1 MTVEGQQSRRPD
13 AWLPALMLL
22 MSLVAAAIGVVSL
35 YHAQNYLVA
44 TTGADLALAAGDIAD
59 TLDQI
64 LYERYG
70 DIQMTAK
77 ALSVQAHDPVAV
89 TEYLTA
95 LKKTHPVYLWLAAT
109 DAQGRIVAATDPASV
124 GKDRSDHEWFRAVR
138 DGAGIHVRDA
148 QISEDTGGIWAV
160 AFTAP
165 IKGPEG
171 AFLGAVTARVG
182 LPALEET
189 FQKMLRDIQ
198 IQRGSGGAIEYQFL
212 TRDGDVIVDSIL
224 QQEGT
229 VNLRQL
235 GQLSARLSG
244 SAQPGYV
251 QEQHLRRHVPVV
263 TGYARTGGYGEFQ
276 GLHWGV
282 LVRMDLTDI
291 LASIH
296 PILLKLGIAG
306 GLLFIPMFLILL
318 RTTGRLK
325 KEWAEEEA
333 LRAMVAEAKLRESKQ
348 QTRLIIDT
356 AYDAFVAMDAQG
368 MITDWNSQAE
378 QSFGWSRDEARGR
391 TLADTIIPPQHRD
404 AHQRGLRH
412 FLTTGEGPV
421 LDKRIEITALR
432 RDGTEFPV
440 ELSIRPLKAGES
452 YTFNA
457 FIADI
462 SERKRAHEEL
472 EKAKQAADAASR
484 AKSQFLAT
492 MSHELRTPLNAI
504 IGFSEV
510 LADHTFGEL
519 NQKQAHHVSN
529 VLTSG
534 RDLLKLINDI
544 LDLSKVEAG
553 HMELDYSTFEI
564 GPTVQNVVGVVKAL
578 AAQKRL
584 TVDIEMDPSLTPLTA
599 DQAKFRQILYNLLSN
614 AIKFTPQGGRVKV
627 TAAVDRG
634 QSMDR
639 PTGQRVTLSVT
650 DTGIGIKREDQE
662 RIFGEFVQVDSTYA
676 RRQQGT
682 GLGLALTQRLVEL
695 HDGHIRVDSA
705 GPGQGSTF
713 TVVLPLE
720 PKQEPHSTD
729 PAVR

>member
-189 FQKMLRDIQ
+189 FKKMVRDVQ
-198 IQRGSGGAIEYQFL
+198 IQRGSGGTIEYQFL

-224 QQEGT
+224 RQEGT

-251 QEQHLRRHVPVV
+251 EEQHLRRHVPVV
-263 TGYARTGGYGEFQ
+263 TGYAQTGGHGEFQ

-291 LASIH
+291 LASTH
-296 PILLKLGIAG
+296 PLLLKLGIAG
-306 GLLFIPMFLILL
+306 GLLFIPMLL
-318 RTTGRLK
+318 MLLWTTGRLK
-325 KEWAEEEA
+325 KEWAEEET
-333 LRAMVAEAKLRESKQ
+333 LRAMVAEAKLQESEQ

-356 AYDAFVAMDAQG
+356 AYDAFVAIDADSA
-368 MITDWNSQAE
+368 ITAWNP
-378 QSFGWSRDEARGR
+378 QSEKIFGWTRGEALGRG
-391 TLADTIIPPQHRD
+391 LAETIIPPQHRD
-404 AHQRGLRH
+404 AHKRGLQR

-421 LDKRIEITALR
+421 LNKRIEITALR

-440 ELSIRPLKAGES
+440 ELSIRPLKVGDS

-462 SERKRAHEEL
+462 TERKRAHEEL
-472 EKAKQAADAASR
+472 QKAKQAADAASR

-510 LADHTFGEL
+510 LEDQTFGEL
-519 NQKQAHHVSN
+519 NSKQAHYISN
-529 VLTSG
+529 VLASG

-553 HMELDYSTFEI
+553 HIVLDYSTFEI
-564 GPTVQNVVGVVKAL
+564 GPTVQNIVGVVTAL
-578 AAQKRL
+578 AAKTRL
-584 TVDIEMDPSLTPLTA
+584 TVDIEMDPSLPPLTA
-599 DQAKFRQILYNLLSN
+599 DQTKFRQIFYNLLSN
-614 AIKFTPQGGRVKV
+614 ALKFTPQGGSVKV
-627 TAAVDRG
+627 TVSVDQVRPL
-634 QSMDR
+634 DR
-639 PTGQRVTLSVT
+639 RAGPRVRLSVT
-650 DTGIGIKREDQE
+650 DTGIGLKREDHE

-682 GLGLALTQRLVEL
+682 GLGLALTRRLVEL
-695 HDGHIRVDSA
+695 QDGHIRVDSA
-705 GPGQGSTF
+705 GEGQGSTF
-713 TVVLPLE
+713 TVVLRLE
-720 PKQEPHSTD
+720 PKHAPRGTAPS
-729 PAVR
+729 V